1 MGFTKTAPCSPL
13 YIYTARVGNADRQ
26 STKDFV
32 DSQTLAASIYGGQGR
47 VLSGGSKWMSA
58 LPTCGPLELSEFF
71 DSFSPRAFR
80 SGAVFVGAGLPPEAL
95 NAGARIRGTALL

>member
-1 MGFTKTAPCSPL
+1 MGFTKTAPCPPL

-47 VLSGGSKWMSA
+47 VLSGGSKWVSA

-71 DSFSPRAFR
+71 DSFSPQR
-80 SGAVFVGAGLPPEAL
+80 FVRGLFFLRRCGDADW
-95 NAGARIRGTALL
+95 